1 MKANHHRLARHG
13 YSAQVQEHFF
23 HPRNVGT
30 LPVNNPYVGTGQVG
44 SVESGA
50 LLRLQLQFDSSGK
63 ITVSRFKAYGC
74 GATIASASW
83 LTEALKGKQVEQA
96 LAIRSGDVQHALALP
111 AAKLHCAMLAQD
123 AVSAAVAD
131 YQHKQE

>member
-1 MKANHHRLARHG
+1 MEVNPRVSGRHG
-13 YSAQVQEHFF
+13 YNAQVQEHIYN
-23 HPRNVGT
+23 PRNVGT
-30 LPVNNPYVGTGQVG
+30 LTMEGTNVGTGQVG
-44 SVESGA
+44 SVASGA
-50 LLRLQLQFDSSGK
+50 LLRLQLQFDNSGK

-96 LAIRSGDVQHALALP
+96 LAIRSGDVQEALALP
-111 AAKLHCAMLAQD
+111 AAKLHCAILAQD